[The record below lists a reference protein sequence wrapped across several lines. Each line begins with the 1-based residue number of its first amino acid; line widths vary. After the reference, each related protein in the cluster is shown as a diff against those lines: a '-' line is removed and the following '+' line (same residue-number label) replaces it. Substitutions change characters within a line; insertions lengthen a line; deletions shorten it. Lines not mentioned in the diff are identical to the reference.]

1 MISITRRRPAQ
12 PVAPAHHFSPGSA
25 TSAPAPENTPRQQ
38 RRAGSALQRLAEIQT
53 AQSASRPVVTG
64 PSASGTGDATRV
76 RRSMRDFLAEAPEL
90 HAGDTAGG
98 ASPAEPA
105 APQKSSKSGLAKFT
119 GKVKK
124 LVGKAKTAA
133 DRNFVSSQTSVFG
146 LHTETTVGKPVTMS
160 ATRPRPEV
168 LQSRPVPA
176 GTRPR
181 TCRAYPPPARPSR
194 QRASARSTRPSRRP
208 STHPRRL
215 RNRCA
220 ATLAWARTR
229 SPASRYRLPRQ

>member
-1 MISITRRRPAQ
+1 
-12 PVAPAHHFSPGSA
+12 
-25 TSAPAPENTPRQQ
+25 
-38 RRAGSALQRLAEIQT
+38 
-53 AQSASRPVVTG
+53 
-64 PSASGTGDATRV
+64 
-76 RRSMRDFLAEAPEL
+76 MRDFLAEAPEL

-176 GTRPR
+176 GTRPEDL
-181 TCRAYPPPARPSR
+181 PSVPATGPAQPAAR
-194 QRASARSTRPSRRP
+194 QRKIDATVKAAFNPSSSIAESMRS
-208 STHPRRL
+208 HL
-215 RNRCA
+215 G
-220 ATLAWARTR
+220 LARTR